1 MTAKDG
7 MVLCRVRARAQYRGR
22 NDKGEMQHFTAG
34 EYVNAPISHV
44 KMFAHSLEV
53 IAGSQAPEVEVA
65 KPPVEVAKPPVKSGT
80 DAAGAK
86 TSSTAK

>member
-34 EYVNAPISHV
+34 EHV
-44 KMFAHSLEV
+44 SVPTPHAKIFAHSLEV
-53 IAGSQAPEVEVA
+53 IASSPSSEVEVA
-65 KPPVEVAKPPVKSGT
+65 KSSVKPEI

>member
-34 EYVNAPISHV
+34 AHVSVPAPHV
-44 KMFAHSLEV
+44 KMFAHSLETV
-53 IAGSQAPEVEVA
+53 AASSSPEIEVAKSEVEVA
-65 KPPVEVAKPPVKSGT
+65 KSPVKAGT